1 MSFGL
6 GGKVHIICKMNAK
19 IPLTP
24 VVFLDG
30 KEAGGQSAHKHIFL
44 GGGGVVSALFVFLGK
59 SVKILNF

>member
-44 GGGGVVSALFVFLGK
+44 GGGGWLVLYLCSWEKV
-59 SVKILNF
+59 